1 MRIRG
6 LLVAGVLA
14 WAQASTGVAQPV
26 IEPPPAPADAE
37 TDAAAQPA
45 RTALPVAFAQLRE
58 REFAAARRSFQAIIE
73 SPGFDALDESQQY
86 EVLSLAGGLAHDLGD
101 PAHAHPLLVRAS
113 GYPQVEGGVWY
124 ARLKASAALGD
135 DADAA
140 RCITMLA
147 RRWPAIMRELD
158 ERAIQ
163 RLATRLEQQAAATN
177 EHRELLDALFDT
189 GFTVG
194 GEPPDALWLSLVR
207 LALEQDHVARAR
219 AVARKIGS
227 PSSILAMHVDRRF
240 DRVVDSAERFQLR
253 AAVEADI
260 ERIRALVESEPT
272 RLSHRVMLQRR
283 LLDDGRDAAAL
294 ADVDAVI
301 ARITEAE
308 GARYYVDFDDEYPW
322 ILDQRAEAL
331 WGLDRWEEAIVQL
344 RRAARR
350 PEEGGMNV
358 SQALNLGW
366 YYADLGEADKA
377 LEAVED
383 LGETSPYGRMR
394 LEMLYLMVAVQRE
407 DASAVERHLAFMRD
421 HREDAIATYQL
432 ALMHAGRVDEAAAV
446 LIERLRNP
454 EWRSDALIEVQPSK
468 AVEKPP
474 SRAARDKRSK
484 AVIARPEVQAVI
496 AEVGYLRPPS
506 TTAAPAS

>member
-6 LLVAGVLA
+6 LLITGVLV
-14 WAQASTGVAQPV
+14 WAQASSAVAQPV
-26 IEPPPAPADAE
+26 IESPPAPADAE
-37 TDAAAQPA
+37 AGTATQSAQ
-45 RTALPVAFAQLRE
+45 TALQIAFAQLRE
-58 REFAAARRSFQAIIE
+58 REFVAARRSFEAIVE
-73 SPGFDALDESQQY
+73 SPSFDVLAEAQQY
-86 EVLSLAGGLAHDLGD
+86 EVLSLAGNLARELGD
-101 PAHAHPLLVRAS
+101 PARAHPLLVRAS
-113 GYPQVEGGVWY
+113 GYPQAEGGVWH
-124 ARLKASAALGD
+124 ARLMSAAD
-135 DADAA
+135 IKDEVDVA
-140 RCITMLA
+140 RCVTMLA
-147 RRWPAIMRELD
+147 RRWPSTMRELD

-163 RLATRLEQQAAATN
+163 RLAKRLERQAAAAN

-219 AVARKIGS
+219 AVARRIGS

-240 DRVVDSAERFQLR
+240 DRVVDSSERFQLR

-260 ERIRALVESEPT
+260 ERARALVESEPT
-272 RLSHRVMLQRR
+272 RLSHQVMLQRR

-294 ADVDAVI
+294 VHADAVI
-301 ARITEAE
+301 ARIAEA
-308 GARYYVDFDDEYPW
+308 GGSRYYVDFDDEYPW
-322 ILDQRAEAL
+322 LLDQRAEAL

-344 RRAARR
+344 RRAAKR

-358 SQALNLGW
+358 SQSLNLGW
-366 YYADLGEADKA
+366 FYADLGETDKA

-394 LEMLYLMVAVQRE
+394 LEMLQLMVAVQRE
-407 DASAVERHLAFMRD
+407 DASAVERHLAFMRN
-421 HREDAIATYQL
+421 HREDAIETYQL

-446 LIERLRNP
+446 LIERLRNA
-454 EWRSDALIEVQPSK
+454 EWRSDALIEVQPSR

-484 AVIARPEVQAVI
+484 AVIARPELQAVI
-496 AEVGYLRPPS
+496 AEVGYLRAPS